1 MNRLSLVVN
10 EIFQSI
16 QGESSHAGIPCTFI
30 RLTGCNLR
38 CSYCDTTYAYDE
50 GIEMSLE
57 TIIKQIE
64 EYGCK
69 NVCITGGEPLL
80 QKSVPELIR
89 QLSLLDCKI
98 CIETNGSLDINLLP
112 KNTIRVMDIK
122 CPDSLMHVEMDWNNI
137 KKLRH
142 DDEVKFV
149 ISSKEDYEW
158 AKSIVVKNDLTHKS
172 KVLFGVV
179 YSRLEPKIVA
189 ELIVSDKLNVRLQL
203 QLHKYIWPDKTRG
216 V

>member
-1 MNRLSLVVN
+1 MDQLSLVIN

-16 QGESSHAGIPCTFI
+16 QGESSHAGVPCSFI

-38 CSYCDTTYAYDE
+38 CSYCDTSYAYDE
-50 GIEMSLE
+50 GTEMSLKS
-57 TIIKQIE
+57 IIKQIG

-80 QKSVPELIR
+80 QKNVPELIR
-89 QLSLLDCKI
+89 QLSHMDCKI
-98 CIETNGSLDINLLP
+98 SIETNGSLDINLLP
-112 KNTIRVMDIK
+112 KNAIRVMDIK
-122 CPDSLMHVEMDWNNI
+122 CPDSRMHREMDWNNI

-149 ISSKEDYEW
+149 ISSKEDFEW
-158 AKSIVVKNDLTHKS
+158 AKSIVVTHDLTHKS

-189 ELIVSDKLNVRLQL
+189 ELIVSNKLDVRFQL

-216 V
+216 I